1 MQTSPLLENLMQQS
15 GKLLIICDDLEQ
27 EALSTLVLN
36 KLRGV
41 LSVLAVKAPGYGD
54 KRKAMLQDIA
64 ILTGGEV
71 ITSELGLEL
80 KDTTLE
86 QLGRAKQ
93 VKVQKENT
101 IIVDGLGDKAQ
112 IKERVN
118 QIKKLQKQFVQSGY
132 DSKIKKELD
141 VLVSELE
148 TIPVYVIYTENL
160 EVVNQ
165 KIDYV
170 RDSLNDYFQL
180 LFEKDT
186 IF

>member
-1 MQTSPLLENLMQQS
+1 MENVVSDLKEIVEYIQNSKEYQMCI
-15 GKLLIICDDLEQ
+15 KLKKQMADNTFIC
-27 EALSTLVLN
+27 
-36 KLRGV
+36 
-41 LSVLAVKAPGYGD
+41 
-54 KRKAMLQDIA
+54 
-64 ILTGGEV
+64 
-71 ITSELGLEL
+71 
-80 KDTTLE
+80 
-86 QLGRAKQ
+86 
-93 VKVQKENT
+93 
-101 IIVDGLGDKAQ
+101 
-112 IKERVN
+112 ERVN
-118 QIKKLQKQFVQSGY
+118 QIKRLQKQFVQSGY

>member
-1 MQTSPLLENLMQQS
+1 MENVVSDLKEIVEYIQNSKEYQMCI
-15 GKLLIICDDLEQ
+15 KLKKQMADNTFIC
-27 EALSTLVLN
+27 
-36 KLRGV
+36 
-41 LSVLAVKAPGYGD
+41 
-54 KRKAMLQDIA
+54 
-64 ILTGGEV
+64 
-71 ITSELGLEL
+71 
-80 KDTTLE
+80 
-86 QLGRAKQ
+86 
-93 VKVQKENT
+93 
-101 IIVDGLGDKAQ
+101 
-112 IKERVN
+112 ERVN

>member
-1 MQTSPLLENLMQQS
+1 MENVVSDLKEIVEYIQDSKEYQMCI
-15 GKLLIICDDLEQ
+15 KLKKQMADNTFIC
-27 EALSTLVLN
+27 
-36 KLRGV
+36 
-41 LSVLAVKAPGYGD
+41 
-54 KRKAMLQDIA
+54 
-64 ILTGGEV
+64 
-71 ITSELGLEL
+71 
-80 KDTTLE
+80 
-86 QLGRAKQ
+86 
-93 VKVQKENT
+93 
-101 IIVDGLGDKAQ
+101 
-112 IKERVN
+112 ERVN

>member
-1 MQTSPLLENLMQQS
+1 MENVVSDLKEIVEYIQNSKEYQMCI
-15 GKLLIICDDLEQ
+15 KLKKQMADNTFIC
-27 EALSTLVLN
+27 
-36 KLRGV
+36 
-41 LSVLAVKAPGYGD
+41 
-54 KRKAMLQDIA
+54 
-64 ILTGGEV
+64 
-71 ITSELGLEL
+71 
-80 KDTTLE
+80 
-86 QLGRAKQ
+86 
-93 VKVQKENT
+93 
-101 IIVDGLGDKAQ
+101 
-112 IKERVN
+112 ERVN
-118 QIKKLQKQFVQSGY
+118 QIKRLQKQFVQSGY

-186 IF
+186 NF